1 MFGLKGHSQR
11 IQLLWLVTVVILG
24 LKPVLA
30 QTQTSASFQS
40 PDSSFAP
47 AVFEATS
54 PNFQIN
60 GAIDSIVGA
69 SASPSFNVKHGV
81 PLKDPAL
88 PVTPPLP
95 PPPPSGGGG
104 GPGGGSLPPAPTA
117 STTPTPSGGLLRAP
131 TLIYRGLTFKS
142 LQSIGGSFES
152 DATNITVNG
161 SSNGVS
167 ILPNRYWQKQFPLFV
182 GYNDIHVKAVNN
194 SNGASVIIF
203 GQIER
208 MLIGDSSRE
217 MGITK
222 HHVVDDVDL
231 SLFTRAWKKYSFFS
245 DFNED
250 NLIDD
255 IDLSLLASHW
265 SLTADY

>member
-1 MFGLKGHSQR
+1 MLFFIGFAVGL
-11 IQLLWLVTVVILG
+11 I
-24 LKPVLA
+24 PVFTLA
-30 QTQTSASFQS
+30 QSSTNFQS
-40 PDSSFAP
+40 SDSSFAP
-47 AVFEATS
+47 AVFEASS

-69 SASPSFNVKHGV
+69 SASPSYTIKHGV
-81 PLKDPAL
+81 PLKDPTV
-88 PVTPPLP
+88 PVVTP

-104 GPGGGSLPPAPTA
+104 GAGGGPGGGAITPAPTPTA
-117 STTPTPSGGLLRAP
+117 TTTSPGGVLKAP
-131 TLIYRGLTFKS
+131 TLIYRSPTFKS
-142 LQSIGGSFES
+142 TQSIGGSFES
-152 DATNITVNG
+152 DAKTVTVNG
-161 SSNGVS
+161 SSNGVN
-167 ILPNRYWQKQFPLFV
+167 ILPNRYWQRLFPLFV
-182 GYNDIHVKAVNN
+182 GYNDIRVQAVNG
-194 SNGASVIIF
+194 SNGTSVVIY

-217 MGITK
+217 LGITK
-222 HHVVDDVDL
+222 HHVVDDVDI